1 MAQKTDLGMVQI
13 RNEVVGTIAA
23 LAAQEVQGVAEI
35 WRGIFPLLPW
45 GRNLGVWVQIQDQE
59 VRVALNLVAEY
70 GVSLPQVAV
79 AVQGRVREMIER
91 MTNLSTVEVHVSIH
105 HVKPKR
111 SVSK

>member
-23 LAAQEVQGVAEI
+23 LAAQEVQGVAGI
-35 WRGIFPLLPW
+35 WRGIFPFASW
-45 GRNLGVWVQIQDQE
+45 GGDPGVRVHIQDQE
-59 VRVALNLVAEY
+59 VRVVLSLVAEY

-79 AVQGRVREMIER
+79 SVQDRVREMIER
-91 MTNLSTVEVHVSIH
+91 MTNLSAVEVHVSIH

-111 SVSK
+111 S

>member
-23 LAAQEVQGVAEI
+23 LAAQEVQGVSGI
-35 WRGIFPLLPW
+35 WRGILSFLPW

-59 VRVALNLVAEY
+59 VRVALSLVAEY

-79 AVQGRVREMIER
+79 SVQDRVREMIER
-91 MTNLSTVEVHVSIH
+91 MTNLSAVEVHVSIH
-105 HVKPKR
+105 HVKLKR
-111 SVSK
+111 SESK